1 MGSHTSFVY
10 RKSDVLFTDLGGE
23 GFSRV
28 GTLVQDLWLE
38 FKVLSLGRATPGV
51 NVPGVE
57 TPPSGGG
64 IDKDETA
71 QERDKREH
79 PED

>member
-1 MGSHTSFVY
+1 M
-10 RKSDVLFTDLGGE
+10 
-23 GFSRV
+23 

-38 FKVLSLGRATPGV
+38 FKVLLLGRVTPGV

-71 QERDKREH
+71 QEKDKREH